1 MPHRAAR
8 LVIASVA
15 FAAALIATRVVVT
28 ESLLFFFL
36 LWNLFLALVPLAL
49 SRHLARLAR
58 PSALALGVGAVWLLF
73 FPNAPYLL
81 TDLIHAHRG
90 EAAPLW
96 YDLVLLLA
104 AAWSGV
110 LIGTVTLADVH
121 GAVAR
126 WYGSRVG
133 WGVALGALVLGSFG
147 VYLGRFLRWNSWD
160 VLTQPRSLLADVI
173 APVLDPLGHTQAVGT
188 TVLFSVLLTLCYLAL
203 RPLVQVPT
211 STQRET
217 PPDAR
222 SGGVSRSGPGC

>member
-15 FAAALIATRVVVT
+15 FVSALIAMRVMVT
-28 ESLLFFFL
+28 GSLLFFFL

-49 SRHLARLAR
+49 SRGLARLAR
-58 PSALALGVGAVWLLF
+58 PGWLALGVGGAWLLF

-81 TDLIHAHRG
+81 TDLIHVHRG
-90 EAAPLW
+90 TEAPLW

-121 GAVAR
+121 DAVTR
-126 WYGSRVG
+126 WYGTTIG

-147 VYLGRFLRWNSWD
+147 IYLGRFLRWNSWD
-160 VLTQPRSLLADVI
+160 ILTEPRSLLADVVG
-173 APVLDPLGHTQAVGT
+173 PLLDPLGHPQAVGT
-188 TVLFSVLLTLCYLAL
+188 TVLFAVLLTLCYLAL
-203 RPLVQVPT
+203 RPLVVLSAPLAAET
-211 STQRET
+211 SNE
-217 PPDAR
+217 
-222 SGGVSRSGPGC
+222 